1 MKHNDAN
8 RSPDDINFA
17 LNVNICKR
25 ETTLRLI
32 KRGFYLI
39 GEWTG
44 ADR

>member
-25 ETTLRLI
+25 ETTLRLKGRHKEVFI
-32 KRGFYLI
+32 
-39 GEWTG
+39 
-44 ADR
+44 